1 MTAVI
6 AVTGKGG
13 TGKTTISALIIRHLV
28 QKGIRPVL
36 AVDADSNAN
45 LNMALGVHLDKTVGD
60 LREHLSERV
69 SKQQLPAGM
78 SKQEILEMEIEQA
91 MVETRDFDLLAMGRP
106 EGRGCYC
113 AINNMLRTFLDGITD
128 RYRYVVID
136 NEAGMEH
143 LSRRTTREVS
153 AMFVVSDP
161 SRRGLETAARIRS
174 LAEEMAIGVDDY
186 WLVVSRLRGEM
197 TASLEE
203 GAAATG
209 MELAGIVPDDPEVA
223 RLDGEG
229 TPLIR
234 LPVDSS
240 SYVAVRSIMDRALQG
255 VS

>member
-28 QKGIRPVL
+28 KKGIRPVL

-69 SKQQLPAGM
+69 SKRQLPAGM

-91 MVETRDFDLLAMGRP
+91 MAETRDFDLLAMGRP

-153 AMFVVSDP
+153 VMFVVSDP
-161 SRRGLETAARIRS
+161 SRMGLETAARIRS
-174 LAEEMAIGVDDY
+174 LAEQMAIGVDNY

-229 TPLIR
+229 TPLIQ

-240 SYVAVRSIMDRALQG
+240 SYVAVGSIMDRALQG